1 MITIFSLS
9 SVLYLFLMT
18 FLIVG
23 IKKLNKNKLL
33 PNTTRK
39 VSICIAFY
47 NEEKHLPQLLNS
59 IKSLNSKHLAEF
71 IFIDDQSEDQSLKIL
86 EDFKQENK
94 EFEIKLIKSEVKS
107 LKGKKNAISLGLKI
121 AENEIILTT
130 DADCILPKTWIE
142 TMLSYFDEETQM
154 VCGAVGS
161 MKPNTFLEK
170 IFALEFS
177 SLIVSGAAS
186 IGFGHSSF
194 CNAANMGFRLGAY
207 QRVKN
212 KIEGQHLASGD
223 DVFLLHSISKEYGEK
238 SIKFAYNTNSV
249 VLTRQVSNFRDF
261 INQRVR
267 WGSKSTSYKKIFP
280 IFTALVV
287 ALINISLICL
297 LIFGIFEVK
306 YFKLFIVLF
315 LLKLISDFTL
325 LKLGKILIEPKPSI
339 LVSITTSILYPIY
352 ICITIF
358 MFLFKKKTWK

>member
-1 MITIFSLS
+1 MVAIFGLSGLLYITLMI
-9 SVLYLFLMT
+9 
-18 FLIVG
+18 FLIIG
-23 IKKLNKNKLL
+23 INKVKKTKTNS
-33 PNTTRK
+33 NTTRK
-39 VSICIAFY
+39 VSVCIAFY
-47 NEEKHLPQLLNS
+47 NEEKHLPELLNS
-59 IKSLNSKHLAEF
+59 IKSLISKHLAEF
-71 IFIDDQSEDQSLKIL
+71 IFIDDHSEDQSLKIL
-86 EDFKQENK
+86 EEFIQENK
-94 EFEIKLIKSEVKS
+94 EIEIKILKVEDKN
-107 LKGKKNAISLGLKI
+107 LKGKKNAISIGLEN
-121 AENEIILTT
+121 AVNEIIFTT
-130 DADCILPKTWIE
+130 DADCILPENWIN

-161 MKPNTFLEK
+161 LNPKTFFEK

-186 IGFGHSSF
+186 IGFGQSSF

-223 DVFLLHSISKEYGEK
+223 DVFLLHSISEEYGEK

-249 VLTRQVSNFRDF
+249 VLTKQVSNFRDF

-306 YFKLFIVLF
+306 YFTLFIVMF
-315 LLKLISDFTL
+315 LLKLISDFSL